1 MIVRQKTRLLKNSV
15 ALVSVLGVAGVLAG
29 CTTARSPFVAQG
41 PLVTN
46 SVNTAQN
53 ADLNQAM
60 PGTINGPQQP
70 TMPQTASPAP
80 VRVAQNTNAPFTP
93 PADVGGAARITYP
106 TSGSQDPL
114 LAGNY
119 PQTQASNSNFGNVAA
134 APSQVSQQP
143 LPSLSPLPVKSTP
156 TMTASTSPAEIQ
168 TQPQTLQPPVTN
180 TAAAATPRLVPENAF
195 MHKIEAGESLYVIAR
210 RYDVSPDS
218 IVTANGL
225 ASADRIFVGQ
235 ELIIPG
241 RPDLIAQKAQAQPV
255 QKVAEVKPVASTVPV
270 QSDVSAAP
278 QISPTPIARPAGLK
292 VATTPTPQPK
302 QTAPKATAPVQ
313 QQTAPAPKQDEI
325 KTASVPETQITARPQ
340 VEPQSQGFRWP
351 VSGRMIQ
358 DFKASKNTGI
368 NIEAPEGTS
377 VKAADTGTVI
387 YTGNAVE
394 GYGNLVLIKHPNGY
408 VSAYAHLKDISVSK
422 GANIRRGEQI
432 GSVGLTGSVA
442 RPQLHFELRKGA
454 TPVDP
459 APLLAS

>member
-15 ALVSVLGVAGVLAG
+15 ALISVLGVAGVLAG
-29 CTTARSPFVAQG
+29 CTTARSPFISNG

-60 PGTINGPQQP
+60 PTEIGAPQGARQP
-70 TMPQTASPAP
+70 LASTPM
-80 VRVAQNTNAPFTP
+80 RVAQNNSAPFTP
-93 PADVGGAARITYP
+93 PADVGGGMRP
-106 TSGSQDPL
+106 NVPVSGSQDPL

-119 PQTQASNSNFGNVAA
+119 PQTQASSSNIGNVAA

-168 TQPQTLQPPVTN
+168 TQPQTLQPPVTE
-180 TAAAATPRLVPENAF
+180 TAATPRLVPENAF

-210 RYDVSPDS
+210 RYDVTSEA
-218 IVTANGL
+218 IVSANGL

-241 RPDLIAQKAQAQPV
+241 RPDLIAQKAPATTV
-255 QKVAEVKPVASTVPV
+255 QKVAEAKPVDATAQT
-270 QSDVSAAP
+270 QSDTPAAT
-278 QISPTPIARPAGLK
+278 QSSPTPIARPAGLK
-292 VATTPTPQPK
+292 VAAAQPAPA
-302 QTAPKATAPVQ
+302 QPATAPKADQSA
-313 QQTAPAPKQDEI
+313 AAPKAQEEI

-340 VEPQSQGFRWP
+340 VEAEAQGFRWP
-351 VSGRMIQ
+351 VSGRLVQ

-377 VKAADTGTVI
+377 VKAADSGTVI

-408 VSAYAHLKDISVSK
+408 VSAYAHLRDISVSK

>member
-1 MIVRQKTRLLKNSV
+1 MSKTMIVRQKSRLLKNSA
-15 ALVSVLGVAGVLAG
+15 ALLTVLGVAGILAG
-29 CTTARSPFVAQG
+29 CTTARSPFIAQG

-60 PGTINGPQQP
+60 PAAVGA
-70 TMPQTASPAP
+70 MPSNNVQSAAP
-80 VRVAQNTNAPFTP
+80 VRVAQNNSAPFTP
-93 PADVGGAARITYP
+93 PADVGGSPVYSSAG
-106 TSGSQDPL
+106 SGSQDPL
-114 LAGNY
+114 LAGGY

-134 APSQVSQQP
+134 TPSQVSQQP
-143 LPSLSPLPVKSTP
+143 LPSLSPLPVKSNT

-168 TQPQTLQPPVTN
+168 TQPQTLQPPATQ
-180 TAAAATPRLVPENAF
+180 TAATPRLVPENAF

-210 RYDVSPDS
+210 RYDVSPQA

-241 RPDLIAQKAQAQPV
+241 RPDLIAQKAPAQPAP
-255 QKVAEVKPVASTVPV
+255 QKVAEAKPVTEAAQPKSDAS
-270 QSDVSAAP
+270 
-278 QISPTPIARPAGLK
+278 QISPTPIARPSDLN
-292 VATTPTPQPK
+292 VAAAPAQETKSTPQVAVTP
-302 QTAPKATAPVQ
+302 APQAATN
-313 QQTAPAPKQDEI
+313 PAPKPDEI
-325 KTASVPETQITARPQ
+325 KTASVPEQQVTARPQ
-340 VEPQSQGFRWP
+340 AEPQAQGFRWP
-351 VSGRMIQ
+351 VSGRLIR

-377 VKAADTGTVI
+377 VKAADSGTVI

-394 GYGNLVLIKHPNGY
+394 GYGNLVLIKHANGY

-422 GANIRRGEQI
+422 GAQIGRGEEI
-432 GSVGLTGSVA
+432 GLVGFTGSVS

>member
-15 ALVSVLGVAGVLAG
+15 ALISVLGVAGVLAG
-29 CTTARSPFVAQG
+29 CTTARSPFISNG

-60 PGTINGPQQP
+60 PTAIGTPQNSAQP
-70 TMPQTASPAP
+70 LSPAP
-80 VRVAQNTNAPFTP
+80 VRVAQNSNAPFTP
-93 PADVGGAARITYP
+93 PADVGGSAQMGYP
-106 TSGSQDPL
+106 ASGSQDPL

-143 LPSLSPLPVKSTP
+143 LPSLSPLPVKSTS

-168 TQPQTLQPPVTN
+168 TQPQTLQPPATE
-180 TAAAATPRLVPENAF
+180 TAATPRLVPENAF

-210 RYDVSPDS
+210 RYDVTADA

-241 RPDLIAQKAQAQPV
+241 RPDLIAQRAPA
-255 QKVAEVKPVASTVPV
+255 QKVAEVQTSIP
-270 QSDVSAAP
+270 AP
-278 QISPTPIARPAGLK
+278 QAVSDAPQASPTPIARPAGLK
-292 VATTPTPQPK
+292 VATKPTAPAATPTPAPTQTAQPAA
-302 QTAPKATAPVQ
+302 APKAQ
-313 QQTAPAPKQDEI
+313 EEI
-325 KTASVPETQITARPQ
+325 KTASVPSTPAVAAPQ
-340 VEPQSQGFRWP
+340 AESQSQGFRWP

-408 VSAYAHLKDISVSK
+408 VSAYAHLRDISVSK

>member
-1 MIVRQKTRLLKNSV
+1 MIVRQKSRLLRNSV

-60 PGTINGPQQP
+60 PGTIGGPQSRA
-70 TMPQTASPAP
+70 PQMVSPAP
-80 VRVAQNTNAPFTP
+80 VRVAQNSNAPFTP
-93 PADVGGAARITYP
+93 PADVGGGQQMAYP

-143 LPSLSPLPVKSTP
+143 LPSLSPLPVKSTT

-168 TQPQTLQPPVTN
+168 TQPQTLQPPATS
-180 TAAAATPRLVPENAF
+180 TAATPRLVPENAF

-210 RYDVSPDS
+210 RYDVTPEA

-255 QKVAEVKPVASTVPV
+255 QKVAEAKPVVKATDT
-270 QSDVSAAP
+270 QSDAP
-278 QISPTPIARPAGLK
+278 ANPQVSPTPIARPAGLK
-292 VATTPTPQPK
+292 VANAPTKQPEQK
-302 QTAPKATAPVQ
+302 ASAPAQ
-313 QQTAPAPKQDEI
+313 QQTAPAPQPQQEEI

-340 VEPQSQGFRWP
+340 ADTQSQGFRWP

-377 VKAADTGTVI
+377 VKAADSGTVI

-394 GYGNLVLIKHPNGY
+394 GYGNLVLIKHPNGF